1 MSQLTLPATAPA
13 MPVMRGAR
21 VIHDIVINAD
31 TATRIVCKHLGGKQL
46 KCMLNKYVRAS
57 FVHEICRC
65 AYNI

>member
-31 TATRIVCKHLGGKQL
+31 THTHTHTGTEVKEDMIIQKI
-46 KCMLNKYVRAS
+46 NK
-57 FVHEICRC
+57 
-65 AYNI
+65 